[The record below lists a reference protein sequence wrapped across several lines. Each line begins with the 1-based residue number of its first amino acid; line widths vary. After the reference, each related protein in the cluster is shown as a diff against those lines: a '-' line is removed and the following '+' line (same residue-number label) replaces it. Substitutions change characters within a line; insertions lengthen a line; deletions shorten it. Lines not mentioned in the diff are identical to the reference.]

1 MLKYRRLNANSSE
14 KSLFQQGSNVSAAFR
29 RWTKDDDLCWVLLLI
44 GILRADIVSWNSDA
58 PPAQRMRSMVEE
70 KISSGWL
77 VDEGSVGFL
86 SFEFL
91 MWVRTFQ
98 PAKSEDLA

>member
-1 MLKYRRLNANSSE
+1 
-14 KSLFQQGSNVSAAFR
+14 
-29 RWTKDDDLCWVLLLI
+29 
-44 GILRADIVSWNSDA
+44 
-58 PPAQRMRSMVEE
+58 MRSMVEE